1 MHVEIKTRKTTNV
14 YENQLFEEP
23 KYDRSLS
30 TRILLFPFICIQ
42 VPYIIHENGEKYQ
55 LTATFKL
62 PLPPTP
68 PYLTLAPTLNDFRIF
83 YFSKFFL
90 NEMVYF
96 RV

>member
-42 VPYIIHENGEKYQ
+42 LPYIIHENGEKYQ

-62 PLPPTP
+62 PPPPPPPP
-68 PYLTLAPTLNDFRIF
+68 PYLTLAPH
-83 YFSKFFL
+83 
-90 NEMVYF
+90 
-96 RV
+96 